1 MENLYRI
8 EELCTTGWE
17 LLSEDEVQLTKEM
30 CNQRLQHYLNE
41 GMSHNAIGPLTDPFA
56 HKDYRVY
63 YTVQEHFHSLWQ
75 SLSHHSHLT
84 FEVQREEYQFHV
96 HSDSFVFQS

>member
-17 LLSEDEVQLTKEM
+17 LISEDEIQLTKEM

-41 GMSHNAIGPLTDPFA
+41 GMSPDRLRAVVDA
-56 HKDYRVY
+56 
-63 YTVQEHFHSLWQ
+63 
-75 SLSHHSHLT
+75 
-84 FEVQREEYQFHV
+84 
-96 HSDSFVFQS
+96 